1 MKKHLIGIILGISW
15 SGCVSLY
22 QPIKIESL
30 AINDYR
36 YSLKE
41 SNVEIALDYDVL
53 IGVSNK
59 MYSKREKKNN
69 VSLVVL
75 NVQNLGEKELLLP
88 EDLLIQINTGDSIQ
102 PLQLEKAM
110 EELVDPVTNKT
121 NTIGDIIEAPFLW
134 ELIWGVGKTV
144 NESKKVISHVR
155 FGIDMNEH
163 YLEQYTLETGQ
174 STTGFL
180 VLPVKKG
187 TPLKISLR

>member
-1 MKKHLIGIILGISW
+1 MKKYLIGIILGISW
-15 SGCVSLY
+15 SGCVTLY

-53 IGVSNK
+53 IGSSNK

-102 PLQLEKAM
+102 PLQLEQAM
-110 EELVDPVTNKT
+110 QELVDPVKNKS
-121 NTIGDIIEAPFLW
+121 NIIDVEVEIPFLW
-134 ELIWGVGKTV
+134 QLIWGLGKII
-144 NESKKVISHVR
+144 NFSKKVISNVR
-155 FGIDMNEH
+155 FSNDMSEH
-163 YLEQYTLETGQ
+163 YLEHYTLETGQ